1 MPLEENLLYFS
12 WILISGG
19 KSMRTYKALLRG
31 DRLEWLGEA
40 PEPQTDAPLSVH
52 VTVLEQEPPAEGQA
66 RGYAMAALL
75 EKLADRRT
83 FSAITDPVRWQRE
96 LRQERGLPGRDG

>member
-1 MPLEENLLYFS
+1 
-12 WILISGG
+12 
-19 KSMRTYKALLRG
+19 MRTYRALLRG
-31 DRLEWLGEA
+31 DHLEWLEEA
-40 PEPQTDAPLSVH
+40 PESQPDTPLRVH

-66 RGYAMAALL
+66 RGHAMAALL
-75 EKLADRRT
+75 EKLAERRT

>member
-1 MPLEENLLYFS
+1 
-12 WILISGG
+12 
-19 KSMRTYKALLRG
+19 MRTYRALLQG
-31 DRLEWLGEA
+31 DRLEWLEDA
-40 PEPQTDAPLSVH
+40 PESQTDAPLRVH

-75 EKLADRRT
+75 EKVAERRT
-83 FSAITDPVRWQRE
+83 FSTITDPVSWQRE